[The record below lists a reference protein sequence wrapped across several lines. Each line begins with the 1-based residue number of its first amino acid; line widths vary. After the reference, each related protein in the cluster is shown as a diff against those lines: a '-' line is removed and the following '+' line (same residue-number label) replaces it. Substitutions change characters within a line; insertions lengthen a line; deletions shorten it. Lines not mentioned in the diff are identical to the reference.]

1 MNRAF
6 GTAGCCLA
14 VMLAWGTGS
23 TARADDAPSLN
34 TPESASTP
42 VPSTPPSQGSPA
54 SSSSSKGPL
63 PASPASDLKNLGEA
77 AGQGAD
83 VVGRLGASKGGAAT
97 IQGVDDGQKVLEKVG
112 LKRGEPN
119 AGVVGGAMF
128 VMSSCFMVNY
138 GNFNPAALMG
148 PPCKYVLTPLAV
160 LGLVVAPFV
169 GGSREEMKGPSV
181 HHLDM
186 SVYALDYTKKSALT
200 GQLNRTPSGSFL
212 SGNLGYD
219 LAYMYMHPRYGIL
232 VRGAGTLQQTTIAE
246 ASYVN
251 VSNNFA
257 KLDAQIGI
265 DLIRLLS
272 GGDKSS
278 YWAQHLAYVRFGP
291 SFFHDWIVARD
302 VASKFTERSFV
313 KNPLNQS
320 IGLVSA
326 VGYEI
331 AAELD
336 FRFPLFLGGLHVKF
350 ERGSYPSIKFPDL
363 NARDGAFVALVG
375 FDDLRA
381 GSTYTWQR
389 FKAELELPIDY
400 SRYGGLFL
408 GGQFLRYENNFG
420 SGVDN
425 RGISLDY
432 RFRFQ

>member
-1 MNRAF
+1 MKRAF
-6 GTAGCCLA
+6 GVAGLGLA
-14 VMLAWGTGS
+14 MMLARGTEGE
-23 TARADDAPSLN
+23 ARADDVSVPTSPAPV
-34 TPESASTP
+34 TPSPEPTAPAPKPSPTP
-42 VPSTPPSQGSPA
+42 SPA
-54 SSSSSKGPL
+54 STATTPERL
-63 PASPASDLKNLGEA
+63 TNLGEA
-77 AGQGAD
+77 AGQGVD

-97 IQGVDDGQKVLEKVG
+97 IQGVKDGQNVLEKVG

-119 AGVVGGAMF
+119 AGLVGGAMF

-160 LGLVVAPFV
+160 VGLVVAPFL

-186 SVYALDYTKKSALT
+186 SVYALDYSKKSALT

-212 SGNLGYD
+212 GGNLGYD
-219 LAYMYMHPRYGIL
+219 LAYMVVHPRYGIL
-232 VRGAGTLQQTTIAE
+232 FRGAGTLQQTTIAE

-257 KLDAQIGI
+257 KLDAQLGV

-278 YWAQHLAYVRFGP
+278 YWSQHLAYVRFGP
-291 SFFHDWIVARD
+291 SFFHDWIVSRD

-326 VGYEI
+326 LGYEI

-336 FRFPLFLGGLHVKF
+336 FRFPLFLGGLHLKF

-363 NARDGAFVALVG
+363 AARDGAFVALVG

-381 GSTYTWQR
+381 GSSYTWQR

>member
-1 MNRAF
+1 MKRAF
-6 GTAGCCLA
+6 GIAGFGLA
-14 VMLAWGTGS
+14 MMLTWGS
-23 TARADDAPSLN
+23 ERVARADDV
-34 TPESASTP
+34 P
-42 VPSTPPSQGSPA
+42 VPATSAPTSAPESTPPAPNASSPA
-54 SSSSSKGPL
+54 SS
-63 PASPASDLKNLGEA
+63 ASAGTTPKDLTNLGEA

-83 VVGRLGASKGGAAT
+83 VVGRLGSSKGGAAT
-97 IQGVDDGQKVLEKVG
+97 IQGVKDGQKVLEKVG

-128 VMSSCFMVNY
+128 VMSTCFMVNY

-160 LGLVVAPFV
+160 VGLVVAPFV

-186 SVYALDYTKKSALT
+186 SVYALDYSKKSALT

-212 SGNLGYD
+212 GGNLGYD
-219 LAYMYMHPRYGIL
+219 LAYMYVHPRYGLL

-257 KLDAQIGI
+257 KLDAQLGV

-278 YWAQHLAYVRFGP
+278 YWSQHLAYVRFGP
-291 SFFHDWIVARD
+291 SFFHDWIVSRD

-326 VGYEI
+326 LGYEI

-336 FRFPLFLGGLHVKF
+336 FRFPLFLGGLHLKF

-363 NARDGAFVALVG
+363 DARDGAFVALVG

-381 GSTYTWQR
+381 GSSYTWQR